1 MMLEKMKR
9 MVGERDTCVLAT
21 VSEGTPHCSLMAYV
35 SDADCREIY
44 MVTHRETKK
53 YQNLVNNPLV
63 SLLIDTREGPSEDS
77 ETVALTV
84 DGLCRPIKDEAKRTS
99 VTAMLLDRHPHLRV
113 FLDQP
118 NAALLSVEITS
129 FLLLDG
135 LTEAHYQEL

>member
-1 MMLEKMKR
+1 MMLDRMKR
-9 MVGERDTCVLAT
+9 LVGERNTCVLAT
-21 VSEGTPHCSLMAYV
+21 VSGRTPHCSLMAYV

-53 YQNLVNNPLV
+53 YQNLVNNPSV
-63 SLLIDTREGPSEDS
+63 SLLIDTREGTPGAP

-84 DGLCRPIKDEAKRTS
+84 DGLCRPIEDGAKRTS
-99 VTAMLLDRHPHLRV
+99 AAAMLLDRHPHLKV

-118 NAALLSVEITS
+118 HAALLRVEITS

-135 LTEAHYQEL
+135 LTEAHYEEL